1 MELHVELAELG
12 ARNFC
17 NLDLEHDLLRTT
29 HLHQVDDPAGAFLA
43 ASLPDFE
50 HFLFFRGRD
59 LRQESL
65 RDGNGCRHVRGA
77 GNRSRQDDR
86 ALRRADFDGLVGHQ
100 LMQLGLEALEIVRD
114 LDANGRDQPVLG
126 VPEQDIRRTEVLAEN
141 IQFA

>member
-12 ARNFC
+12 AGNFC

-29 HLHQVDDPAGAFLA
+29 HLHQVDDPTGAFLA
-43 ASLPDFE
+43 ASRLRLE

-86 ALRRADFDGLVGHQ
+86 ALRRTDLDGLVGHQ
-100 LMQLGLEALEIVRD
+100 LMQLGLEAFEIVRHFD
-114 LDANGRDQPVLG
+114 TNGCDQPVL
-126 VPEQDIRRTEVLAEN
+126 
-141 IQFA
+141 